1 MEDGVSGVITL
12 TVQPHVEVEI
22 STEPELVPTQLHL
35 TEEMIAM
42 ELQRRLSHVTLIT
55 ARVR

>member
-22 STEPELVPTQLHL
+22 NTEPELVPTQLHL

-42 ELQRRLSHVTLIT
+42 ESQSS
-55 ARVR
+55 

>member
-1 MEDGVSGVITL
+1 MEDGVSGAITL

-22 STEPELVPTQLHL
+22 NTEPELVPTQLHL

-42 ELQRRLSHVTLIT
+42 ELQSS
-55 ARVR
+55 

>member
-1 MEDGVSGVITL
+1 MEDGVSGAITL
-12 TVQPHVEVEI
+12 TVQPRVEVEI
-22 STEPELVPTQLHL
+22 NTELELVPTQLQL
-35 TEEMIAM
+35 TEDMIAM